1 MGSSLTETV
10 QTWLATEGYTALALI
25 ILVENLFPPIP
36 SEVILPLAGFY
47 VSRGTLA
54 FGPAVLAAT
63 IGSLAGAL
71 LLYALGR
78 LGGRPL
84 VLRYGRVLR
93 VTDAQLLRAEAWFE
107 RFGDAVV
114 LFGRMVPGARSIVS
128 IPAGMARMS
137 LVRFVLLTTI
147 GSAAWNA
154 LLIGTGRALGD
165 NWERVSAIVSSAS
178 RAIYALLAA
187 ALALAAV
194 WLWRN
199 YQRRRA

>member
-1 MGSSLTETV
+1 MV

-63 IGSLAGAL
+63 IGSVAGAL
-71 LLYALGR
+71 LLYVLGR

-84 VLRYGRVLR
+84 VLRYGHVLR

-137 LVRFVLLTTI
+137 LVRFVLLTTV